1 MTCCRKILLYA
12 VDMCSCECVYYASAQ
27 CSDIAA
33 ADIVAADTTTAAP
46 AAIVGV
52 NAIASM

>member
-1 MTCCRKILLYA
+1 MLLYA
-12 VDMCSCECVYYASAQ
+12 LDVCSCECVYCASAQ

-33 ADIVAADTTTAAP
+33 AYVAAADTTTAAP